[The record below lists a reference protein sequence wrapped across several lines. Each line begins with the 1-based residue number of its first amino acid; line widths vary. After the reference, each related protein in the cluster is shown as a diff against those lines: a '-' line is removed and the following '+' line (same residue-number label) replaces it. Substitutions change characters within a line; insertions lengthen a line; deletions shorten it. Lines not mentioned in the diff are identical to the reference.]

1 MRQRSARGGH
11 VSRRVDQ
18 RVHGRKHQVPK
29 NDGENVQTNCHC
41 TARGVGIV
49 ESATGIHET
58 TADRRGRA
66 PAGKVLF
73 VGAKRLP
80 NAARAPT
87 CHGGV
92 STAMVL
98 FGGLRYRC
106 LLVRPVRFVVLAC
119 VYPNGCCFLTPISFL
134 CFFSL
139 VVDCTTTALLIAPPW
154 YHIVTAITI

>member
-1 MRQRSARGGH
+1 MAMRQRSARGGH

-18 RVHGRKHQVPK
+18 CVHGRKHQVPK
-29 NDGENVQTNCHC
+29 NDGENVQTDCHC

-58 TADRRGRA
+58 TAGRRGRT

-98 FGGLRYRC
+98 FGGLWYRC
-106 LLVRPVRFVVLAC
+106 LLVRPVCFVVLAWL
-119 VYPNGCCFLTPISFL
+119 PLRMLLSHPHL
-134 CFFSL
+134 FSL
-139 VVDCTTTALLIAPPW
+139 LLFPRCW
-154 YHIVTAITI
+154 LHHRGITL